1 MLIGSKII
9 HLESVDSTNN
19 YAANLVH
26 QGDYAHGTV
35 ILSDDQFLGK
45 GQRGSEW
52 LTKKGENLTCSFII
66 CPDKLSVDDQFYLTC
81 LVALSTVDTLK
92 DYGID
97 ASIKWPN
104 DIYVKQKKIAGILI
118 ENFLQGNL
126 IKTSIIGI
134 GLNVNSCPNA
144 FNAICIQDLISET
157 FKPFDILI
165 RLVAKLN
172 NWYPKFY
179 NNSFNVLLTSY
190 NNCLF
195 GVNQLLK
202 FEDDQGT
209 FQGKVQKVTC
219 NGMLEVEVE
228 NEIRN
233 YGIKQII
240 WHFESMT

>member
-1 MLIGSKII
+1 MMIGSKII

-26 QGDYAHGTV
+26 QGNYAHGTV

-66 CPDKLSVDDQFYLTC
+66 CPDKLAVDDQFYLTC
-81 LVALSTVDTLK
+81 LIALSTVDTLK
-92 DYGID
+92 EYGID
-97 ASIKWPN
+97 ATIKWPN

-144 FNAICIQDLISET
+144 FNAICMQDLISET
-157 FKPFDILI
+157 LKPFDVLI
-165 RLVAKLN
+165 RLIAKLN
-172 NWYPKFY
+172 NWSPIFF
-179 NNSFNVLLTSY
+179 NISFNILLTSY
-190 NNCLF
+190 NNRLY
-195 GVNQLLK
+195 GMNQLLK

-209 FQGKVQKVTC
+209 FHGKVLKVTS
-219 NGMLEVEVE
+219 NGMLEIEVE

-240 WHFESMT
+240 WHFESTT